1 MYFGNKLREIRKDR
15 NMTQAELGKL
25 IGKTGAT
32 ICDWEKGKASPDLE
46 ELVKLADIFQVT
58 TDYLLGRVNPY
69 APFSELVDSWNS
81 KKDYT
86 LNVTII
92 KKFSPH
98 NFYLLEELIYY
109 LNVHQEPKDLLSKL
123 FQSVGYRLDTIPVPQ
138 EEWEEPIFE
147 LSEER
152 AFRLQKEKQE
162 EDRKKLV
169 PKNKIRR
176 TTQAGK

>member
-1 MYFGNKLREIRKDR
+1 MYFGHKLREIRKDR

-25 IGKTGAT
+25 LGKTGAT
-32 ICDWEKGKASPDLE
+32 ICDWEKGKASPSLE
-46 ELVKLADIFQVT
+46 ELVSLADIFQVT

-81 KKDYT
+81 KKSYT

-92 KKFSPH
+92 KKFSPN
-98 NFYLLEELIYY
+98 NFHLLEELIYY
-109 LNVHQEPKDLLSKL
+109 LNIHQEPKDLLSRL

-147 LSEER
+147 LREEH

-162 EDRKKLV
+162 EDRKRLIQKRK
-169 PKNKIRR
+169 PRR
-176 TTQAGK
+176 SP